1 MKYNNF
7 DKFKLNESQIMD
19 SNIFSKFEYNSS
31 DECEKNIFDVYKD
44 MSIVIE
50 LKRSKKCYV
59 YTKKGRNKY
68 WDIDTIEK
76 NLFKSIREKSLLGT
90 ENGQLIKQ
98 QYEKLSGLTVNN
110 VYLIKLNKD
119 NSTNHSYLDIEL

>member
-19 SNIFSKFEYNSS
+19 SDLFSKYEYNSN
-31 DECEKNIFDVYKD
+31 DECEKNIFDIYKNKA
-44 MSIVIE
+44 IVIE
-50 LKRSKKCYV
+50 LKSGKCYV
-59 YTKKGRNKY
+59 YTKKNRDKY
-68 WDIDTIEK
+68 WDIETIEK

-110 VYLIKLNKD
+110 VYLIKLNKR
-119 NSTNHSYLDIEL
+119 

>member
-1 MKYNNF
+1 MKKYKNNMKYNNF

-19 SNIFSKFEYNSS
+19 SDLFSKYEYNSN
-31 DECEKNIFDVYKD
+31 DECEKNIFDIYKNKA
-44 MSIVIE
+44 IVIE
-50 LKRSKKCYV
+50 LKSGKCYV
-59 YTKKGRNKY
+59 YTKKNRDKY
-68 WDIDTIEK
+68 WDIETIEK

-110 VYLIKLNKD
+110 VYLIKLNKR
-119 NSTNHSYLDIEL
+119 